1 VNARPVTLDDKYRQP
16 EGEVYL
22 SGMQALVRLL
32 LEQARSDRARGHRTG
47 GFVSGY
53 RGSPIGGLDRELW
66 RAKALL
72 EEHDVR
78 FVPGLNEE
86 LAATACWGTQQ
97 VPLFPQPKVQGVFS
111 LWYAKNPG
119 VDRAMDAIKHGS
131 HAGTSPLGGVLV
143 AAGDDHLAKSS
154 AFGHQSEYEFV
165 DCLMPVLAPANI
177 AEIVEF
183 GLAGWALSR
192 YCGSWVGLKLAG
204 SICEGSATIDV
215 APPRAWPVPS
225 FAFPPDGPHLRWP
238 DDAGAMEHRAK
249 AVRLPAAQAFVRA
262 AGLDRRYGAQGSTRL
277 GIVAPGRAH
286 AQLNQAL
293 LELGIAERD
302 LGSLGVR
309 ILKPAMTWP
318 LEPEGF
324 LEFAAGLDTLL
335 VVEDKRPLVEDQAKV
350 LLHDRMHR
358 SAPRVIGK
366 RDESG
371 AALLPESG
379 EIEAAR
385 LALELGRRL
394 GIPESRLEPLRARL
408 APAPAPATTVATAG
422 TTAAAATAP
431 ALPRTPYFCSGCPH
445 NTSTRAPE
453 GSTVVGGIG
462 CHTLAMFMDRG
473 MLTFT
478 HMGGEGASWIGIS
491 PFSDLPHVFQNM
503 GDGTYQ
509 HSGVLGIRAAV
520 AANVNVTFKILYND
534 AVAMTGGQP
543 VEGLPSVPR
552 LTRQLAAEGVARI
565 AVVTDDPDKY
575 SAGEGSGAQG
585 ADPFAEGVRIS
596 HRDDLDHVQRELA
609 KLPGVTA
616 LVYDQ
621 TCAAEKRRRRKVGQ
635 FPDPP
640 KRLFINPRV
649 CEGCGDCGV
658 QSNCV
663 SILPL
668 ETEFGRKR
676 QIDQASCNKDY
687 SCARGFCPSFV
698 TVEGGTLRR
707 PAPRDPGTLPEPPG
721 RIAGVTGIP
730 QAAARAAATR
740 LLIAGIGGT
749 GVVTVSAIL
758 GMAARLDSLEA
769 TVNDVTGM
777 AQKGGPV
784 LGHVQIADELAK
796 IGSDRVPPG
805 AADVLLALDL
815 VVANMP
821 DAASRLGARTV
832 AIANLDVAPT
842 GAFTRNVDALPD
854 AAGLL
859 SRLQSRVAGV
869 ETLHATQAA
878 GAAAGDPVAAGLL
891 MLGYALQRGLVPLRR
906 ESLEQAIRLNKVA
919 VERNLAA
926 FGWGRRLA
934 AEPGAAAQLGV
945 GQAGATTLD
954 DFIARRVADL
964 TDYQDAAYASRYRRL
979 VERVREAEARMMP
992 DEGALTRAVAE
1003 QAYRL
1008 MAYKDEYEV
1017 ARLYADPAFTAQLA
1031 GTFEGDYRL
1040 RLNLAPPLLAR
1051 RDRHTGLPR
1060 KREYGPWLLPV
1071 LRSLARLRRLR
1082 GTPFDPFGYTAE
1094 RRMER
1099 RLVTE
1104 YFALVDELLASL
1116 SASRHAPAVELA
1128 GWPRTVRGFGHVK
1141 AKSLESSLT
1150 RRDALLAKWRT

>member
-1 VNARPVTLDDKYRQP
+1 MNAQPVTLDDKYRQP
-16 EGEVYL
+16 EGEIYL

-32 LEQARSDRARGHRTG
+32 LEQSRSDRARGHATG

-72 EEHDVR
+72 DEHNVR

-97 VPLFPQPKVQGVFS
+97 VPLFPQPQVQGVFS

-165 DCLMPVLAPANI
+165 DCLMPVLAPENI
-177 AEIVEF
+177 AEIIQL

-204 SICEGSATIDV
+204 SICEGSATIEV
-215 APPRAWPVPS
+215 APPRDWPVPS

-238 DDAGAMEHRAK
+238 DDAGAMEYRAK
-249 AVRLPAAQAFVRA
+249 ALRLPAAQAFVRA
-262 AGLDRRYGAQGSTRL
+262 AGLDRRYGAQGSARL

-286 AQLNQAL
+286 AQLRQSL
-293 LELGIAERD
+293 LELGIAGRD
-302 LGSLGVR
+302 LESLGIRVY
-309 ILKPAMTWP
+309 KPAMTWP

-379 EIEAAR
+379 EIDAAR

-394 GIPESRLEPLRARL
+394 AIPESRLEPLRARL
-408 APAPAPATTVATAG
+408 APASAPAT
-422 TTAAAATAP
+422 
-431 ALPRTPYFCSGCPH
+431 LPRTPYFCSGCPH

-478 HMGGEGASWIGIS
+478 HMGGEGASWIGIA
-491 PFSDLPHVFQNM
+491 PFSGLPHVFQNM

-565 AVVTDDPDKY
+565 AVVTDDPGKY
-575 SAGEGSGAQG
+575 DDSSTAR
-585 ADPFAEGVRIS
+585 DPFAEGVSIS

-609 KLPGVTA
+609 MLPGVTA

-707 PAPRDPGTLPEPPG
+707 PAPRDPGPLPEPPA
-721 RIAGVTGIP
+721 RGVDPSG
-730 QAAARAAATR
+730 AATR

-758 GMAARLDSLEA
+758 GMAARLDGLEA

-784 LGHVQIADELAK
+784 LGHVQIADDLAN

-805 AADVLLALDL
+805 ATDVLLALDL

-821 DAASRLGARTV
+821 DAASRLGPRTV

-854 AAGLL
+854 AGALL
-859 SRLQSRVAGV
+859 ARLGPRVAGV

-906 ESLEQAIRLNKVA
+906 ESIEQAIRLNKVA
-919 VERNLAA
+919 VDRNLAA

-934 AEPGAAAQLGV
+934 AEPGAASQLGV
-945 GQAGATTLD
+945 DHAGATTLD

-964 TDYQDAAYASRYRRL
+964 TDYQDATYASRYRRL
-979 VERVREAEARMMP
+979 VERVREAEARVMP
-992 DEGALTRAVAE
+992 GGSALTRAVAE

-1017 ARLYADPAFTAQLA
+1017 ARLYADPAFTAQLR
-1031 GTFEGDYRL
+1031 GTFDGDYRL
-1040 RLNLAPPLLAR
+1040 RLNLAPPLFAR
-1051 RDRHTGLPR
+1051 RDPHTGLPR
-1060 KREYGPWLLPV
+1060 KREYGPWMLPV
-1071 LRSLARLRRLR
+1071 LRGLARLRRLR
-1082 GTPFDPFGYTAE
+1082 GTPLDPFGYTAE
-1094 RRMER
+1094 RRGER
-1099 RLVTE
+1099 QLVAD
-1104 YFALVDELLASL
+1104 YFALVEQLLARL
-1116 SASRHAPAVELA
+1116 DAEQHTLAVELA
-1128 GWPRTVRGFGHVK
+1128 SWPRTVRGFGHVK
-1141 AKSLESSLT
+1141 ARSLASALT
-1150 RRDALLAKWRT
+1150 RRDALLAKWQA

>member
-1 VNARPVTLDDKYRQP
+1 MNAQPVTLDDKYRQP
-16 EGEVYL
+16 EGEIYL

-32 LEQARSDRARGHRTG
+32 LQQARSDRARGHRTG

-78 FVPGLNEE
+78 FAPGLNEE

-97 VPLFPQPKVQGVFS
+97 VPLFPQPRVQGVFS

-165 DCLMPVLAPANI
+165 DCLMPVLAPASI
-177 AEIVEF
+177 AEILEF

-192 YCGSWVGLKLAG
+192 FCGSWVGLKLAG

-215 APPRAWPVPS
+215 APPRDWPLPPFV
-225 FAFPPDGPHLRWP
+225 FPPDGPHLRWP
-238 DDAGAMEHRAK
+238 DDPGAMEHRAK

-262 AGLDRRYGAQGSTRL
+262 AGLDRSYGASGAARI

-286 AQLNQAL
+286 AQLHQAL
-293 LELGIAERD
+293 LELGIAGRD
-302 LGSLGVR
+302 LESLGVR

-324 LEFAAGLDTLL
+324 LGFAAGLDTLL

-371 AALLPESG
+371 AVLLPESG
-379 EIEAAR
+379 EIDAAR

-394 GIPESRLEPLRARL
+394 GLPESRLEPVRARL
-408 APAPAPATTVATAG
+408 APAPWPV
-422 TTAAAATAP
+422 TTAPT
-431 ALPRTPYFCSGCPH
+431 LPRTPYFCSGCPH

-462 CHTLAMFMDRG
+462 CHTLAMGMDRG

-478 HMGGEGASWIGIS
+478 HMGGEGASWIGIA
-491 PFSDLPHVFQNM
+491 PFSGLPHVFQNM

-575 SAGEGSGAQG
+575 AAEDGDGATG
-585 ADPFAEGVRIS
+585 ADRFADGVAVS

-707 PAPRDPGTLPEPPG
+707 PAPRDPGPLPEPPERG
-721 RIAGVTGIP
+721 SISPGVAGGSG
-730 QAAARAAATR
+730 AAAAR

-758 GMAARLDSLEA
+758 GMAARLEGLEA

-784 LGHVQIADELAK
+784 LGHVQIADDLAK
-796 IGSDRVPPG
+796 LGSDRVPPG
-805 AADVLLALDL
+805 SADVLLALDL

-854 AAGLL
+854 AAALL
-859 SRLQSRVAGV
+859 ERLRARVAGV
-869 ETLHATQAA
+869 ESLHATEAA
-878 GAAAGDPVAAGLL
+878 THAAGDPVAAGLL
-891 MLGYALQRGLVPLRR
+891 LLGYALQRGLVPLRR
-906 ESLEQAIRLNKVA
+906 ESVEQAIRLNKVA

-934 AEPGAAAQLGV
+934 AEPGAAAQLGIV
-945 GQAGATTLD
+945 AGVALTLD
-954 DFIARRVADL
+954 ELVARRSADL
-964 TDYQDAAYASRYRRL
+964 EDYQDAAYAARYRDL
-979 VERVREAEARMMP
+979 VARVRAAEERAMPGETALAR
-992 DEGALTRAVAE
+992 TVAE
-1003 QAYRL
+1003 QAHRL

-1017 ARLYADPAFTAQLA
+1017 ARLYADPAFTARLA
-1031 GTFEGDYRL
+1031 GTFEGNYRL

-1051 RDRHTGLPR
+1051 RDPHTGLPR
-1060 KREYGPWLLPV
+1060 KSEYGPWLLPV
-1071 LRSLARLRRLR
+1071 LRGLAGLRRLR
-1082 GTPFDPFGYTAE
+1082 GTPLDPFGYTAE

-1099 RLVTE
+1099 RLVAG
-1104 YFALVDELLASL
+1104 YFSLVDELLATL
-1116 SASRHAPAVELA
+1116 SAPRHALAVELA
-1128 GWPRTVRGFGHVK
+1128 DWPRTARGFGHVK
-1141 AKSLESSLT
+1141 AKSLATALE
-1150 RRDALLAKWRT
+1150 RRDALLHRWRN

>member
-1 VNARPVTLDDKYRQP
+1 MNARPVTLDDKYRQP

-32 LEQARSDRARGHRTG
+32 LEQARSDRARGHATG

-72 EEHDVR
+72 EEHNVR

-165 DCLMPVLAPANI
+165 DCLMPVLAPANL

-204 SICEGSATIDV
+204 SICEGSATMDV
-215 APPRAWPVPS
+215 APHRAWPMPS

-262 AGLDRRYGAQGSTRL
+262 AGLDRRSGAQGNARL

-286 AQLNQAL
+286 AQLHQAL
-293 LELGIAERD
+293 LELGIAGRD
-302 LGSLGVR
+302 LESLGVR

-358 SAPRVIGK
+358 NAPRVIGK

-371 AALLPESG
+371 APLLPESG

-394 GIPESRLEPLRARL
+394 AIPESRLEPLRARF
-408 APAPAPATTVATAG
+408 AQ
-422 TTAAAATAP
+422 AP
-431 ALPRTPYFCSGCPH
+431 ALTTTPPALSRTPYFCSGCPH

-509 HSGVLGIRAAV
+509 HSGVLGIRATV

-543 VEGLPSVPR
+543 IEGLPSVPR

-575 SAGEGSGAQG
+575 STGEGSSAQG
-585 ADPFAEGVRIS
+585 ADPFAEGVVVS

-640 KRLFINPRV
+640 KRLVINPRV

-707 PAPRDPGTLPEPPG
+707 PAPRDPGTLPEPP
-721 RIAGVTGIP
+721 TP
-730 QAAARAAATR
+730 AARAAATR

-758 GMAARLDSLEA
+758 GMAARLEGLEA
-769 TVNDVTGM
+769 AVNDVTGM

-784 LGHVQIADELAK
+784 LGHVQIAHDSAQ

-805 AADVLLALDL
+805 ATDVLLALDL

-821 DAASRLGARTV
+821 DAASRLGGRTV

-854 AAGLL
+854 GAALL
-859 SRLQSRVAGV
+859 ARIGSRVAGV

-906 ESLEQAIRLNKVA
+906 ESIEQAIRLNKVA

-934 AEPGAAAQLGV
+934 AEPGAAAQLGI
-945 GQAGATTLD
+945 GEAGAATLE

-979 VERVREAEARMMP
+979 VERVREAEALTVP
-992 DEGALTRAVAE
+992 GQSVLTRAVAE

-1031 GTFEGDYRL
+1031 GSFEGDYRL

-1051 RDRHTGLPR
+1051 RDPHTGLPR

-1071 LRSLARLRRLR
+1071 LRGLARLRRLR

-1099 RLVTE
+1099 GLVTE

-1116 SASRHAPAVELA
+1116 STSRHAPAVELA
-1128 GWPRTVRGFGHVK
+1128 EWPRTVRGFGHVK
-1141 AKSLESSLT
+1141 ERSLAVSRT
-1150 RRDALLAKWRT
+1150 RRDALLAQWRA

>member
-32 LEQARSDRARGHRTG
+32 LEQARSDRARGHATG

-72 EEHDVR
+72 EEHNVR

-165 DCLMPVLAPANI
+165 DCLMPVLAPANL

-204 SICEGSATIDV
+204 SICEGSATMDV
-215 APPRAWPVPS
+215 APHRAWPMPS

-262 AGLDRRYGAQGSTRL
+262 AGLDRRSGAQGNARL

-286 AQLNQAL
+286 AQLHQAL
-293 LELGIAERD
+293 LELGIAGRD
-302 LGSLGVR
+302 LESLGVR

-358 SAPRVIGK
+358 NAPRVIGK

-394 GIPESRLEPLRARL
+394 AIPESRLEPLRARF
-408 APAPAPATTVATAG
+408 AQ
-422 TTAAAATAP
+422 AP
-431 ALPRTPYFCSGCPH
+431 ALTTTPPALSRTPYFCSGCPH

-509 HSGVLGIRAAV
+509 HSGVLGIRATV

-543 VEGLPSVPR
+543 IEGLPSVPR

-575 SAGEGSGAQG
+575 SAGDGSGAQG
-585 ADPFAEGVRIS
+585 ADPFAEGVVVSR
-596 HRDDLDHVQRELA
+596 RDDLDHVQRELA

-640 KRLFINPRV
+640 KRLVINPRV

-707 PAPRDPGTLPEPPG
+707 PAPRDPGTLPEPPTP
-721 RIAGVTGIP
+721 AT
-730 QAAARAAATR
+730 RAAATR

-758 GMAARLDSLEA
+758 GMAARLEGLEA
-769 TVNDVTGM
+769 AVNDVTGM

-784 LGHVQIADELAK
+784 LGHVQIAEDIAQ

-805 AADVLLALDL
+805 ATDVLLALDL

-821 DAASRLGARTV
+821 DAASRLGNRTV

-854 AAGLL
+854 GAALL
-859 SRLQSRVAGV
+859 ARIGSRVAGV

-906 ESLEQAIRLNKVA
+906 ESIEQAIRLNKVA

-934 AEPGAAAQLGV
+934 AEPGAAAQLGI
-945 GQAGATTLD
+945 GEAGAGTLE

-979 VERVREAEARMMP
+979 VERVREAEALTVP
-992 DEGALTRAVAE
+992 GQSVLTRAVAE

-1031 GTFEGDYRL
+1031 GSFEGDYRL

-1051 RDRHTGLPR
+1051 RDPHTGLPR

-1071 LRSLARLRRLR
+1071 LRGLARLRRLR

-1099 RLVTE
+1099 GLVTE

-1116 SASRHAPAVELA
+1116 STSRHAPAVELA
-1128 GWPRTVRGFGHVK
+1128 EWPRTVRGFGHVK
-1141 AKSLESSLT
+1141 ERSLAVSRT
-1150 RRDALLAKWRT
+1150 RRDALLAQWRA